1 MDLATI
7 IGIIAGLG
15 LIFYAIFSGSG
26 SSTFLEINSFII
38 VMGGTFSATL
48 INFRVQEILRV
59 FRVVKNAF
67 QNEEPVFQNILE
79 TIVHLAIDA
88 RREGILAIEDQVED
102 LDDEFMQKG
111 LFLAIDGLEPEAIR
125 EILES
130 EVANLEERHTRGQK
144 IMKAM
149 GAYAP
154 AFGMLGTLIGLIKML
169 QSLDDPNKIGAG
181 MALALV
187 TTFYGALMANL
198 VFLPIAG
205 KLENL
210 SESEIAQRE
219 MIIEGI
225 LSIQSG
231 ENPRVMEQKL
241 NTYIPPKYRND
252 VSILDQRKDPD
263 VKAAA

>member
-26 SSTFLEINSFII
+26 ANSFLDLQSFII
-38 VMGGTFSATL
+38 VMGGTFSSTL
-48 INFRVQEILRV
+48 INFKLQEILGV
-59 FRVVKNAF
+59 FRVVKKAF
-67 QNEEPVFQNILE
+67 QNEAPVFHHILE
-79 TIVHLAIDA
+79 TIVQLSIDA
-88 RREGILAIEDQVED
+88 RREGILAIENKVED
-102 LDDEFMQKG
+102 LDNEFLKKG
-111 LFLAIDGLEPEAIR
+111 LYLAIDGLEPESIR
-125 EILES
+125 DILES
-130 EVANLEERHTRGQK
+130 EVDNLEERHSRGQK

-149 GAYAP
+149 GTYAP

-169 QSLDDPNKIGAG
+169 QALDDPDKIGSG
-181 MALALV
+181 MAVALV
-187 TTFYGALMANL
+187 TTFYGALLANL

-241 NTYIPPKYRND
+241 NTYIPPKYRSE
-252 VSILDQRKDPD
+252 VSILDKRKEPD

>member
-15 LIFYAIFSGSG
+15 LIFYAIFNGTGSG
-26 SSTFLEINSFII
+26 TFLEINSFII
-38 VMGGTFSATL
+38 VMGGTVCATL

-67 QNEEPVFQNILE
+67 QNEEPVFHNILE
-79 TIVHLAIDA
+79 TIINLSIDA
-88 RREGILAIEDQVED
+88 RREGILAIENQVEE
-102 LDDEFMQKG
+102 LNDEFLRKG
-111 LFLAIDGLEPEAIR
+111 LFLAIDGLEPESIR
-125 EILES
+125 DILES
-130 EVANLEERHTRGQK
+130 EVVNLEERHTRGQK

-149 GAYAP
+149 GGYSP

-169 QSLDDPNKIGAG
+169 QSLDDPNQIGAG

-210 SESEIAQRE
+210 SQSEIAQRE

-225 LSIQSG
+225 LSIQNG

-241 NTYIPPKYRND
+241 NTYIPPKFRSD
-252 VSILDQRKDPD
+252 VSILDQRKDRN
-263 VKAAA
+263 VRAAA

>member
-15 LIFYAIFSGSG
+15 LIFYSIFSGSG
-26 SSTFLEINSFII
+26 ATTFLELNSFIL
-38 VMGGTFSATL
+38 VFGGTIAATL
-48 INFRVQEILRV
+48 INFKLKEILGV

-67 QNEEPVFQNILE
+67 QNEEPIFHQILE
-79 TIVHLAIDA
+79 SIVNLSIDA
-88 RREGILAIEDQVED
+88 RREGILAIESQVD
-102 LDDEFMQKG
+102 GLDNDFMKKG
-111 LFLAIDGLEPEAIR
+111 LFLAIDGLEPESIR
-125 EILES
+125 GILES
-130 EVANLEERHTRGQK
+130 EVDNLQERHERGQK

-149 GAYAP
+149 GAYSP

-169 QSLDDPNKIGAG
+169 QALDDPNQIGSG
-181 MALALV
+181 MAIALV

-210 SESEIAQRE
+210 SASEIAQRQ

-241 NTYIPPKYRND
+241 NTYIPPKFRND
-252 VSILDQRKDPD
+252 VSILDQRKEQN